1 MQLASKRRFPPGV
14 GFALLLL
21 LAAVIGVLFPD
32 PFTQKKWGESGQW
45 ATVATFVIFI
55 FIGRSISLDVLAKEM
70 KRPMVMFAIQGSI
83 FLATWILASLLYRY
97 SHHLFSSPYFMGFL
111 VVLVLPSTISSCIVY
126 ARVAGGSSE
135 FALGHSFLSNFI
147 APFLFPLL
155 CVGWL
160 YGVGFTGVSFMSVV
174 ERIYPR
180 LGLLILLPLILGYLS
195 QKIPQAGLQR
205 DWEKKAP
212 QACILF
218 LSYVAFASGSSLGLL
233 DQPISQWM
241 ELLAWTIVCW
251 LVLSFLGWIS
261 GKVLGLKTPERISAY
276 FVVSQKSLATGI
288 PLIFAVMGT
297 QSVEGWIWII
307 LPLTFYHLFQLLAG
321 AGILA
326 YLNREVLKDR
336 QDFCMDE

>member
-1 MQLASKRRFPPGV
+1 
-14 GFALLLL
+14 
-21 LAAVIGVLFPD
+21 
-32 PFTQKKWGESGQW
+32 
-45 ATVATFVIFI
+45 
-55 FIGRSISLDVLAKEM
+55 
-70 KRPMVMFAIQGSI
+70 
-83 FLATWILASLLYRY
+83 
-97 SHHLFSSPYFMGFL
+97 MGFL

-126 ARVAGGSSE
+126 ARVAGGNTE

-160 YGVGFTGVSFMSVV
+160 YGVGFTGVSFLSVV

-195 QKIPQAGLQR
+195 QKIPLVRVQR
-205 DWEKKAP
+205 DWEKRHLRHAFYFFP
-212 QACILF
+212 MSLLLRDL
-218 LSYVAFASGSSLGLL
+218 LSVCSTNRSANGWS
-233 DQPISQWM
+233 W
-241 ELLAWTIVCW
+241 LAWTIVCW

-321 AGILA
+321 AGVIA
-326 YLNREVLKDR
+326 YLNREVPKDR
-336 QDFCMDE
+336 

>member
-1 MQLASKRRFPPGV
+1 MMQLASKRRFPPGV

-21 LAAVIGVLFPD
+21 LAAVVGVLFPD

-55 FIGRSISLDVLAKEM
+55 FIGRSISLDVLVKEM
-70 KRPMVMFAIQGSI
+70 KRPVVTLTIQGSI
-83 FLATWILASLLYRY
+83 FLVTWILANVLYRY
-97 SHHLFSSPYFMGFL
+97 NVSASPFLMGFL

-126 ARVAGGSSE
+126 ARIAGGNTE

-160 YGVGFTGVSFMSVV
+160 YGVGFTGVSFLSVV

-180 LGLLILLPLILGYLS
+180 LVLLILLPLILGYLS
-195 QKIPQAGLQR
+195 QKIPLVRVQR

-233 DQPISQWM
+233 DQSISQWM
-241 ELLAWTIVCW
+241 ELLAWTIGCW

-261 GKVLGLKTPERISAY
+261 GKVLGLKMPERISAY

-288 PLIFAVMGT
+288 PLIYAVMGT

-307 LPLTFYHLFQLLAG
+307 LPLTCYHLFQLLAG
-321 AGILA
+321 AGIVA
-326 YLNREVLKDR
+326 YLNREVPKDR
-336 QDFCMDE
+336 

>member
-1 MQLASKRRFPPGV
+1 MGHGHYLCYFYFYWQKYFSGCLGKRDEASNGY
-14 GFALLLL
+14 L
-21 LAAVIGVLFPD
+21 
-32 PFTQKKWGESGQW
+32 T
-45 ATVATFVIFI
+45 
-55 FIGRSISLDVLAKEM
+55 
-70 KRPMVMFAIQGSI
+70 IQGSI
-83 FLATWILASLLYRY
+83 FLATWILANLLYRY
-97 SHHLFSSPYFMGFL
+97 NVSASPFLVGFL

-126 ARVAGGSSE
+126 ARVAGGNTE

-160 YGVGFTGVSFMSVV
+160 YGVGFTGVSFLSVV

-195 QKIPQAGLQR
+195 QKIPLVRVQR

-233 DQPISQWM
+233 EQTISQWV
-241 ELLAWTIVCW
+241 ELAAWTSVCW

-297 QSVEGWIWII
+297 QSVEGWIWIV

-321 AGILA
+321 AGVIA
-326 YLNREVLKDR
+326 YLNREVPKDR
-336 QDFCMDE
+336 

>member
-1 MQLASKRRFPPGV
+1 MQLASKRRFPSGV
-14 GFALLLL
+14 GFAFLLL
-21 LAAVIGVLFPD
+21 LAAIAGILFPD
-32 PFTQKKWGESGQW
+32 PFTQKNWGESGQW
-45 ATVATFVIFI
+45 AKVATFVIFV

-70 KRPMVMFAIQGSI
+70 KRPMVTLTIQVSI
-83 FLATWILASLLYRY
+83 FLVPWILANLLYRY
-97 SHHLFSSPYFMGFL
+97 NVSASPFLVGFL

-147 APFLFPLL
+147 APFLFPLS

-160 YGVGFTGVSFMSVV
+160 YGVGFTGVSFLSVV

-195 QKIPQAGLQR
+195 QKIPLVRVQR

-218 LSYVAFASGSSLGLL
+218 LSYIAFASGSSLGLL
-233 DQPISQWM
+233 DQSISKWF
-241 ELLAWTIVCW
+241 ELVAWTIACW
-251 LVLSFLGWIS
+251 LVLSLLGWAS
-261 GKVLGLKTPERISAY
+261 GILVGLNSTERVSAY
-276 FVVSQKSLATGI
+276 FMVSQKSLATGI

-321 AGILA
+321 AGVIA
-326 YLNREVLKDR
+326 YLNREVRKDR

>member
-1 MQLASKRRFPPGV
+1 MQLASKRRFPSGV
-14 GFALLLL
+14 GFAFLLL
-21 LAAVIGVLFPD
+21 LAAIAGILFPD
-32 PFTQKKWGESGQW
+32 PFTQKYWGESGQW
-45 ATVATFVIFI
+45 TKVATFVIFV

-70 KRPMVMFAIQGSI
+70 KRPMVTLTIQVSI
-83 FLATWILASLLYRY
+83 FLVPWILANLLYRY
-97 SHHLFSSPYFMGFL
+97 NVSASPFLVGFL

-147 APFLFPLL
+147 APFLFPLS

-160 YGVGFTGVSFMSVV
+160 YGVGFTGVSFLSVV

-195 QKIPQAGLQR
+195 QKIPLVRVQR
-205 DWEKKAP
+205 DWEKRVP

-218 LSYVAFASGSSLGLL
+218 LSYIAFASGSSLGLL
-233 DQPISQWM
+233 DQSISKWF
-241 ELLAWTIVCW
+241 ELVAWTIACW
-251 LVLSFLGWIS
+251 LVLSLLGWAS
-261 GKVLGLKTPERISAY
+261 GILVGLNSTERVSAY
-276 FVVSQKSLATGI
+276 FMVSQKSLATGI

-321 AGILA
+321 AGVIA
-326 YLNREVLKDR
+326 YLNREVRKDR

>member
-21 LAAVIGVLFPD
+21 LAAVLGVLFPD

-55 FIGRSISLDVLAKEM
+55 FIGRSISLDVLVKEM
-70 KRPMVMFAIQGSI
+70 KRPVVTLTIQGSI
-83 FLATWILASLLYRY
+83 FLATWILANLLYRY
-97 SHHLFSSPYFMGFL
+97 NVSASPFIVGFL

-126 ARVAGGSSE
+126 ARVAGGNTE

-147 APFLFPLL
+147 APFLFPLS

-160 YGVGFTGVSFMSVV
+160 YGMGFTGVSFLSVV

-195 QKIPQAGLQR
+195 QKIPLVRVQR
-205 DWEKKAP
+205 DWEKKVP

-218 LSYVAFASGSSLGLL
+218 LSYVAFASGASLGLL

-241 ELLAWTIVCW
+241 ELLIWTIGCW
-251 LVLSFLGWIS
+251 LVLSFLGWIG

-307 LPLTFYHLFQLLAG
+307 LPLTCYHLFQLLAG
-321 AGILA
+321 AGIVA
-326 YLNREVLKDR
+326 YLNREVPKDR
-336 QDFCMDE
+336 

>member
-1 MQLASKRRFPPGV
+1 MQLASKRRFPSGV
-14 GFALLLL
+14 GFAFLLF
-21 LAAVIGVLFPD
+21 LAAVSGVLFPD
-32 PFTQKKWGESGQW
+32 PFTQKNWGESGQW
-45 ATVATFVIFI
+45 ASVATFVIFV
-55 FIGRSISLDVLAKEM
+55 FIGRSFSPLLLAKEL
-70 KRPMVMFAIQGSI
+70 KRPKVTLVVQGCI
-83 FLATWILASLLYRY
+83 FLVPWILANLLYRY
-97 SHHLFSSPYFMGFL
+97 NVSASPFLVGFL

-147 APFLFPLL
+147 APFLFPLS

-160 YGVGFTGVSFMSVV
+160 YGVGFTGVSFLSVV

-195 QKIPQAGLQR
+195 QKISRIGMHS
-205 DWEKKAP
+205 DWEKKVP

-218 LSYVAFASGSSLGLL
+218 LSYVAFASGASLGLL
-233 DQPISQWM
+233 EQPIRLWM
-241 ELLAWTIVCW
+241 ELLAWTIGCW

-288 PLIFAVMGT
+288 PLIFALMGT

-321 AGILA
+321 AGVIA
-326 YLNREVLKDR
+326 YLNHEAPKDR
-336 QDFCMDE
+336 

>member
-1 MQLASKRRFPPGV
+1 MFKMMQLASKRRFPPGV

-32 PFTQKKWGESGQW
+32 LFTQKNWGESGQL
-45 ATVATFVIFI
+45 ATFATFVIFI
-55 FIGRSISLDVLAKEM
+55 FIGRSISLDVLAKDIQ
-70 KRPMVMFAIQGSI
+70 RPIVTLTIQGSI
-83 FLATWILASLLYRY
+83 FFATWILANLLYRY
-97 SHHLFSSPYFMGFL
+97 NVSASPFLVGFL
-111 VVLVLPSTISSCIVY
+111 VVLILPSTISSCIVY

-147 APFLFPLL
+147 APFLFPLS

-160 YGVGFTGVSFMSVV
+160 YGVGFTGVSFLSVV
-174 ERIYPR
+174 EQIYPR

-195 QKIPQAGLQR
+195 LKISLVRVQR

-241 ELLAWTIVCW
+241 ELGAWTIACW
-251 LVLSFLGWIS
+251 VVLSFLGWIS

-288 PLIFAVMGT
+288 PLIFTVMGT

-321 AGILA
+321 AGVIA
-326 YLNREVLKDR
+326 YLNRKVLKDR
-336 QDFCMDE
+336 

>member
-1 MQLASKRRFPPGV
+1 MFKMMQLASKRRFSSGA

-21 LAAVIGVLFPD
+21 LAAVAGVLFPD
-32 PFTQKKWGESGQW
+32 SFTQKKWGESGQW
-45 ATVATFVIFI
+45 ATVATFIIFI

-70 KRPMVMFAIQGSI
+70 KRPMVAVTIQGSI
-83 FLATWILASLLYRY
+83 FLATWILANVLYRY
-97 SHHLFSSPYFMGFL
+97 NVSASPFLVGFL
-111 VVLVLPSTISSCIVY
+111 VVLALPSTISSCIVY
-126 ARVAGGSSE
+126 ARFAGGSSE
-135 FALGHSFLSNFI
+135 FALGHSFLSNLI

-160 YGVGFTGVSFMSVV
+160 YGVGFTGVPFLSVV

-195 QKIPQAGLQR
+195 QKIPLVRVQR
-205 DWEKKAP
+205 NWEKKVP

-233 DQPISQWM
+233 DQRISQWM

-251 LVLSFLGWIS
+251 LVLSFLGCIS

-297 QSVEGWIWII
+297 ESVEGWIWII

-321 AGILA
+321 AGVIA
-326 YLNREVLKDR
+326 YLNREMPKDR
-336 QDFCMDE
+336 

>member
-1 MQLASKRRFPPGV
+1 MFKMMQLASKRRFTPGF

-21 LAAVIGVLFPD
+21 LAAVAGVLFPD

-45 ATVATFVIFI
+45 VTVATFVIFV

-70 KRPMVMFAIQGSI
+70 KRPMVTMTIQGSI
-83 FLATWILASLLYRY
+83 FLVTWGLANLLYRNNV
-97 SHHLFSSPYFMGFL
+97 SASPFLVGFL

-126 ARVAGGSSE
+126 ARTAGGNAE
-135 FALGHSFLSNFI
+135 FALGHSFLSNLI
-147 APFLFPLL
+147 APFLFPLF
-155 CVGWL
+155 CGMWL
-160 YGVGFTGVSFMSVV
+160 YGVGYTGVSFASVV
-174 ERIYPR
+174 EKVYPR

-195 QKIPQAGLQR
+195 PKIPLAGVKR

-212 QACILF
+212 LVCILF

-233 DQPISQWM
+233 DQSINQW
-241 ELLAWTIVCW
+241 LKLIVWTVVCW

-261 GKVLGLKTPERISAY
+261 GKVVGLNTSERISAY

-297 QSVEGWIWII
+297 RTVEGWIWII
-307 LPLTFYHLFQLLAG
+307 LPLTFYHLFQLIAG
-321 AGILA
+321 AGVVA
-326 YLNREVLKDR
+326 YLNRKANEDR
-336 QDFCMDE
+336 

>member
-1 MQLASKRRFPPGV
+1 MQLASMRRFPPGV
-14 GFALLLL
+14 GFAFLLFW
-21 LAAVIGVLFPD
+21 AAVAGVLFPD
-32 PFTQKKWGESGQW
+32 PFTQKNWGESGQW
-45 ATVATFVIFI
+45 ATVATFVIFV
-55 FIGRSISLDVLAKEM
+55 FIGRSISLNALAKEM
-70 KRPMVMFAIQGSI
+70 KRPVVTLTIQGSI
-83 FLATWILASLLYRY
+83 FLATWILANLLYRY
-97 SHHLFSSPYFMGFL
+97 NVSASPFLVGFL
-111 VVLVLPSTISSCIVY
+111 VVLVLPSTISSCVVY
-126 ARVAGGSSE
+126 ARTAGGNTE

-160 YGVGFTGVSFMSVV
+160 YGVGFTGVSFLSVV

-195 QKIPQAGLQR
+195 KKISLVEVQR

-212 QACILF
+212 QVCILF
-218 LSYVAFASGSSLGLL
+218 LSYVAFASGSCLGLL
-233 DQPISQWM
+233 DQSISQWI
-241 ELLAWTIVCW
+241 ELVAWTIACW

-261 GKVLGLKTPERISAY
+261 GKVVGLTTSERISAY

-297 QSVEGWIWII
+297 QSVEGWIWIV

-321 AGILA
+321 GGVIA
-326 YLNREVLKDR
+326 YLNRKATEYR
-336 QDFCMDE
+336 

>member
-1 MQLASKRRFPPGV
+1 LV
-14 GFALLLL
+14 
-21 LAAVIGVLFPD
+21 
-32 PFTQKKWGESGQW
+32 
-45 ATVATFVIFI
+45 
-55 FIGRSISLDVLAKEM
+55 KEM
-70 KRPMVMFAIQGSI
+70 KRPVVTLTIQGSI
-83 FLATWILASLLYRY
+83 FLATWILANVLYRY
-97 SHHLFSSPYFMGFL
+97 NVSASPFLMGFL

-126 ARVAGGSSE
+126 TRIAGGNTE

-160 YGVGFTGVSFMSVV
+160 YGVGFTGVSFLNVV

-195 QKIPQAGLQR
+195 QKIPLVRVQR

-233 DQPISQWM
+233 DQSISQWM

-321 AGILA
+321 AGVIA
-326 YLNREVLKDR
+326 YLNHEAPKDR
-336 QDFCMDE
+336 

>member
-1 MQLASKRRFPPGV
+1 MQLASKGRFPSGV

-21 LAAVIGVLFPD
+21 LAAVVGVLFPD
-32 PFTQKKWGESGQW
+32 PFTQKNWRESGQW
-45 ATVATFVIFI
+45 AAVATFVIFV
-55 FIGRSISLDVLAKEM
+55 FIGRSISLNVLVREM
-70 KRPMVMFAIQGSI
+70 KRPMVTLTIQGSI
-83 FLATWILASLLYRY
+83 FLATWILANVLYRY
-97 SHHLFSSPYFMGFL
+97 NVSASPFLMGFL

-126 ARVAGGSSE
+126 ARIAGGNTE

-160 YGVGFTGVSFMSVV
+160 YGVGFTGVSFLSVV

-195 QKIPQAGLQR
+195 QKIPLVRGLR
-205 DWEKKAP
+205 DWEKQVP

-233 DQPISQWM
+233 DQSISQWA
-241 ELLAWTIVCW
+241 ELAAWTILCW
-251 LVLSFLGWIS
+251 LVLSFLGWVS
-261 GKVLGLKTPERISAY
+261 GKVIGLKTPERVSAY

-321 AGILA
+321 AGVIA
-326 YLNREVLKDR
+326 YLNREVPKDR
-336 QDFCMDE
+336 

>member
-1 MQLASKRRFPPGV
+1 MQLASKRRFSSGA

-21 LAAVIGVLFPD
+21 LAAVSGVLFPD
-32 PFTQKKWGESGQW
+32 PFTQKNWGESGQW
-45 ATVATFVIFI
+45 ATFATFVIFI

-70 KRPMVMFAIQGSI
+70 KRPMVTLTIQGSV
-83 FLATWILASLLYRY
+83 FLVTWILANLLYQY
-97 SHHLFSSPYFMGFL
+97 NVSTSPFLVGFL

-126 ARVAGGSSE
+126 ARVAGGNTE

-147 APFLFPLL
+147 APFLFPLS

-160 YGVGFTGVSFMSVV
+160 YGVGFTGVSFLSVV

-180 LGLLILLPLILGYLS
+180 LGLLILLPLTLGYLS
-195 QKIPQAGLQR
+195 QKIPRIGMQR
-205 DWEKKAP
+205 DWEKKVP

-233 DQPISQWM
+233 EQPISQWVK
-241 ELLAWTIVCW
+241 LLAWTIVCW

-261 GKVLGLKTPERISAY
+261 GKVLGLNTPEKISAY

-307 LPLTFYHLFQLLAG
+307 LPLTCYHLFQLLAG

-326 YLNREVLKDR
+326 YLNREVAKDR
-336 QDFCMDE
+336 

>member
-1 MQLASKRRFPPGV
+1 MQLASKRRFPSGV
-14 GFALLLL
+14 GFAFLLL
-21 LAAVIGVLFPD
+21 LAAIAGILFPD
-32 PFTQKKWGESGQW
+32 PFTQKYWGESGQW
-45 ATVATFVIFI
+45 TKVATFVIFV

-70 KRPMVMFAIQGSI
+70 KRPMVTLTIQVSI
-83 FLATWILASLLYRY
+83 FLVPWILANLLYRY
-97 SHHLFSSPYFMGFL
+97 NVSASPFLVGFL

-147 APFLFPLL
+147 APFLFPLS

-160 YGVGFTGVSFMSVV
+160 YGVGFTGVSFLSVV

-195 QKIPQAGLQR
+195 QKIPLVRVQR
-205 DWEKKAP
+205 DWEKRVP

-218 LSYVAFASGSSLGLL
+218 LSYIAFASGSSLGLL
-233 DQPISQWM
+233 DQSISQWF
-241 ELLAWTIVCW
+241 ELVAWTIACW
-251 LVLSFLGWIS
+251 LVLSLLGWAS
-261 GKVLGLKTPERISAY
+261 GILVGLNSTERVSAY
-276 FVVSQKSLATGI
+276 FMVSQKSLATGI

-321 AGILA
+321 AGVIA
-326 YLNREVLKDR
+326 YLNREVRKDR

>member
-14 GFALLLL
+14 GFAILLL
-21 LAAVIGVLFPD
+21 LASVAGVLFPD
-32 PFTQKKWGESGQW
+32 SFTQKKWGESGQW

-55 FIGRSISLDVLAKEM
+55 FIGRSISLDVLVKEM
-70 KRPMVMFAIQGSI
+70 KRPVVTLTIQGSI
-83 FLATWILASLLYRY
+83 FLATWILANVLYRY
-97 SHHLFSSPYFMGFL
+97 NVSASPFLMGFL

-126 ARVAGGSSE
+126 ARIAGGNTE

-160 YGVGFTGVSFMSVV
+160 YGVGFTGVSFLSVV

-195 QKIPQAGLQR
+195 QKIPLVRVQR

-233 DQPISQWM
+233 DQSISQWM
-241 ELLAWTIVCW
+241 ELLAWTIGCW

-261 GKVLGLKTPERISAY
+261 GKVLGLKMPERISAY

-307 LPLTFYHLFQLLAG
+307 LPLTCYHLFQLLAG
-321 AGILA
+321 AGIVA
-326 YLNREVLKDR
+326 YLNREVPKDR
-336 QDFCMDE
+336 

>member
-1 MQLASKRRFPPGV
+1 MQLASKRRFPQGI
-14 GFALLLL
+14 GFAFLLL
-21 LAAVIGVLFPD
+21 LAAIAGILFPD
-32 PFTQKKWGESGQW
+32 PFTQKYWGESGQW
-45 ATVATFVIFI
+45 TKVATFVIFV

-70 KRPMVMFAIQGSI
+70 KRPMVTLTIQVSI
-83 FLATWILASLLYRY
+83 FLVPWILANLLYRY
-97 SHHLFSSPYFMGFL
+97 NVSASPFLVGFL

-147 APFLFPLL
+147 APFLFPLS

-160 YGVGFTGVSFMSVV
+160 YGVGFTGVSFLSVV

-195 QKIPQAGLQR
+195 QKIPLVRVQR
-205 DWEKKAP
+205 DWEKRVP

-218 LSYVAFASGSSLGLL
+218 LSYIAFASGSSLGLL
-233 DQPISQWM
+233 DQSISKWF
-241 ELLAWTIVCW
+241 ELVAWTIACW
-251 LVLSFLGWIS
+251 LVLSLLGWAS
-261 GKVLGLKTPERISAY
+261 GILVGLNATERVSAY

-321 AGILA
+321 AGVIA
-326 YLNREVLKDR
+326 YLNREVRKDR

>member
-1 MQLASKRRFPPGV
+1 MHLASKRRFPPGV
-14 GFALLLL
+14 GFAFLLI
-21 LAAVIGVLFPD
+21 LAAVAGVLFPE
-32 PFTQKKWGESGQW
+32 PFTQKNWGESGQW
-45 ATVATFVIFI
+45 ATVATFVIFV
-55 FIGRSISLDVLAKEM
+55 FIGRSISLNVLAKEM
-70 KRPMVMFAIQGSI
+70 KRPMVTLTIQGSI
-83 FLATWILASLLYRY
+83 FLITWVLASLFYRY
-97 SHHLFSSPYFMGFL
+97 CLPFFSSSFFMGFL
-111 VVLVLPSTISSCIVY
+111 LVLVLPSTISSCVVY
-126 ARVAGGSSE
+126 TRVADGSTE

-160 YGVGFTGVSFMSVV
+160 YGVGFTSVSFLSVV

-180 LGLLILLPLILGYLS
+180 LGLLILLPLILGYFS
-195 QKIPQAGLQR
+195 KKIPQLGVQR

-218 LSYVAFASGSSLGLL
+218 LSYIAFASGTSLGLL
-233 DQPISQWM
+233 NQSISQWA
-241 ELLAWTIVCW
+241 ELVAWTIVCW

-261 GKVLGLKTPERISAY
+261 GRVLNLKTPEKISAY
-276 FVVSQKSLATGI
+276 FVVSQKSLVTGI

-321 AGILA
+321 AGVIA
-326 YLNREVLKDR
+326 YLNREVPKDR
-336 QDFCMDE
+336 VGLLRG

>member
-1 MQLASKRRFPPGV
+1 MQLASKRRFLPGV
-14 GFALLLL
+14 GFAFLLL
-21 LAAVIGVLFPD
+21 LAAIAGILFPD

-55 FIGRSISLDVLAKEM
+55 FIGRSISLDVLVEQM
-70 KRPMVMFAIQGSI
+70 KRPMVTLIIQGCI
-83 FLATWILASLLYRY
+83 FWATWILANLLYRY
-97 SHHLFSSPYFMGFL
+97 NVSASPFLVGFL

-126 ARVAGGSSE
+126 ARVAGGNTE

-147 APFLFPLL
+147 APFLFPLS

-160 YGVGFTGVSFMSVV
+160 YGVGFTGVSFLSVV

-180 LGLLILLPLILGYLS
+180 LGLLILLPLILGCLS
-195 QKIPQAGLQR
+195 QKIPLVRVQR
-205 DWEKKAP
+205 DWEKRVP

-218 LSYVAFASGSSLGLL
+218 LSYVAFASGSSLGFL
-233 DQPISQWM
+233 DQSISQWFG
-241 ELLAWTIVCW
+241 LITYAIACW

-261 GKVLGLKTPERISAY
+261 GKVLGLNTPERISAY
-276 FVVSQKSLATGI
+276 FVVSQKSLITGI
-288 PLIFAVMGT
+288 PLIFAVMGS

-321 AGILA
+321 AGVVA
-326 YLNREVLKDR
+326 YLNREVPKDR
-336 QDFCMDE
+336 LDFCMDE

>member
-1 MQLASKRRFPPGV
+1 MQLASKRRFPSGV
-14 GFALLLL
+14 GFAFLLL
-21 LAAVIGVLFPD
+21 LAAIAGILFPD
-32 PFTQKKWGESGQW
+32 PFTQKYWGESGQW
-45 ATVATFVIFI
+45 TKVATFVIFV

-70 KRPMVMFAIQGSI
+70 KRPMVTLTIQVSI
-83 FLATWILASLLYRY
+83 FLVPWILANLLYRY
-97 SHHLFSSPYFMGFL
+97 NVSASPFLVGFL

-147 APFLFPLL
+147 APFLFPLS

-160 YGVGFTGVSFMSVV
+160 YGVGFTGVSFLSVV

-195 QKIPQAGLQR
+195 QKIPLVRVQR
-205 DWEKKAP
+205 DWEKRVP

-218 LSYVAFASGSSLGLL
+218 LSYIAFASGSSLGLL
-233 DQPISQWM
+233 DQSISKWF
-241 ELLAWTIVCW
+241 ELVAWTIACW
-251 LVLSFLGWIS
+251 LVLSLLGWAS
-261 GKVLGLKTPERISAY
+261 GILVGLNATERVSAY

-321 AGILA
+321 AGVIA
-326 YLNREVLKDR
+326 YLNREVRKDR